1 MDIIEAV
8 RDELVNRKTA
18 LADRFSHVYTASVGF
33 HLWNQVN
40 QVKQIY
46 YEQGRLRNS
55 RLHIIMVAPP
65 GFMKSYLIEQFLDG
79 SHAIMHE
86 TGIDLSFMDIVTEA
100 GLIGTIKHGAEGN
113 VMIEQGAAHRHM
125 YGIIGCDEF
134 SGITAM
140 MKQGHS
146 ATLDPALLKLLDSGS
161 IEKSLAAGELK
172 YTTHFTFWASTQP
185 MRFELYGGLFRR
197 FLPIEFVP
205 TEYEKDL
212 IRQHRRMGRNRRPS
226 DSNLRNLR
234 AAIKQLPEKM
244 GRIKD
249 VVFDP
254 AMDAYFD
261 KKKSIVPHFEE
272 IVYERFAVGYTIMK
286 GNFNETLQLV
296 FDKELEGYMDKLID
310 WRLQLKRGS
319 ASSQVMR
326 ILNQNHGTM
335 KELDLKQELLDFG
348 MTWSDSTML
357 LSEMVRDRF
366 ISRSG
371 DIIRG
376 IVT

>member
-18 LADRFSHVYTASVGF
+18 LADRFSHVYTSSVGF

-212 IRQHRRMGRNRRPS
+212 IRQHRRMGRNQRPS
-226 DSNLRNLR
+226 DVNLRNLR
-234 AAIKQLPEKM
+234 AAVKELPEKM

-254 AMDAYFD
+254 AMDKFFD

-296 FDKELEGYMDKLID
+296 FDKEMEAHMEKLID

-326 ILNQNHGTM
+326 ILNQNHGTL
-335 KELDLKQELLDFG
+335 KEADLKQELLDFG

-371 DIIRG
+371 DIITG
-376 IVT
+376 MVT

>member
-1 MDIIEAV
+1 MDIIEAI

-18 LADRFSHVYTASVGF
+18 LADRFSHVYTASVGY

-46 YEQGRLRNS
+46 YEQGRLRNT

-79 SHAIMHE
+79 THALLHDS
-86 TGIDLSFMDIVTEA
+86 GIDLSFMDIVTEA

-172 YTTHFTFWASTQP
+172 YTSHFTFWASTQP

-212 IRQHRRMGRNRRPS
+212 IRQHRRMGRNQRPS
-226 DSNLRNLR
+226 DVNLRNLR
-234 AAIKQLPEKM
+234 SAIKELPEKM
-244 GRIKD
+244 GRIRD
-249 VVFDP
+249 VIFDP
-254 AMDAYFD
+254 AMDKFFD

-296 FDKELEGYMDKLID
+296 FDKEMEAHMEKLID

-326 ILNQNHGTM
+326 ILNQNHGTL
-335 KELDLKQELLDFG
+335 KEADLKQELLDFG

-366 ISRSG
+366 ITRSG
-371 DIIRG
+371 DTITG
-376 IVT
+376 MVT

>member
-1 MDIIEAV
+1 
-8 RDELVNRKTA
+8 
-18 LADRFSHVYTASVGF
+18 
-33 HLWNQVN
+33 
-40 QVKQIY
+40 
-46 YEQGRLRNS
+46 
-55 RLHIIMVAPP
+55 
-65 GFMKSYLIEQFLDG
+65 
-79 SHAIMHE
+79 
-86 TGIDLSFMDIVTEA
+86 
-100 GLIGTIKHGAEGN
+100 
-113 VMIEQGAAHRHM
+113 RHM

-212 IRQHRRMGRNRRPS
+212 IRQHRRMGRNQRPS
-226 DSNLRNLR
+226 DTNLRNLR
-234 AAIKQLPEKM
+234 AAVKQLPEKM
-244 GRIKD
+244 SRIKD

-254 AMDAYFD
+254 AMDKYFD
-261 KKKSIVPHFEE
+261 KKKSVVPHFEE

-286 GNFNETLQLV
+286 GDFNETLQLV

-371 DIIRG
+371 DVIRG

>member
-1 MDIIEAV
+1 MDLVAAI
-8 RDELVNRKTA
+8 RDELINRKTA
-18 LADRFSHVYTASVGF
+18 LADRFAHVYCASVGY
-33 HLWNQVN
+33 HLWNQTN
-40 QVKQIY
+40 QVKGIY
-46 YEQGRLRNS
+46 FEQGRLRNT

-79 SHAIMHE
+79 THALLHD
-86 TGIDLSFMDIVTEA
+86 TGIDVSFMDIVTEA
-100 GLIGTIKHGAEGN
+100 GLIGTVKHGQDGN

-134 SGITAM
+134 SGVTAM

-172 YTTHFTFWASTQP
+172 YTSHFSFWASTQP

-212 IRQHRRMGRNRRPS
+212 IRQHRRMGRNQRPS
-226 DSNLRNLR
+226 EQNLKALR
-234 AAIKQLPEKM
+234 AGIKELPSKM
-244 GRIKD
+244 ARIKD
-249 VVFDP
+249 VIFDP
-254 AMDAYFD
+254 AMDKYFD
-261 KKKSIVPHFEE
+261 GKKSIVPHFEE
-272 IVYERFAVGYTIMK
+272 VVYERFAVGHTIMK
-286 GNFNETLQLV
+286 GNFNETLQIV

-326 ILNQNHGTM
+326 ILGQNNGTL
-335 KELDLKQELLDFG
+335 KESELKQELLDFG
-348 MTWSDSTML
+348 MTWSDSTVL

-366 ISRSG
+366 VSRSG
-371 DIIRG
+371 DVVRA